1 MASTR
6 MPKKG
11 SEKKFSDP
19 AQVRVKGQVS
29 THRTGTACIAF
40 HGHFAQ
46 VADIEGVTR
55 PTASTQGSHD
65 HLVRGDGSE
74 LKGECADVTE
84 QAWTTSAKK
93 TDHKEHGA

>member
-29 THRTGTACIAF
+29 TQRTGTACIEF

-46 VADIEGVTR
+46 VKSIDGVTR
-55 PTASTQGSHD
+55 PTDSTQGSHD
-65 HLVRGDGSE
+65 KLVRGDGSE

-84 QAWTTSAKK
+84 QAWTTSTKK